1 MRKLL
6 ILLAV
11 TLFLVVSCGTAQE
24 KKNDSDEASFEAQQ
38 AAAQK
43 KKDERTLMSR
53 GEKVNFDK
61 ENYEIK
67 QYDINK
73 DEKPDIINI
82 FKKTPGERKGDVELT
97 LYAKFMD
104 LNHDGNI
111 DVWRYFDEKTG
122 SVSTEELD
130 LDFDGKVDRVDSF
143 IDGIVRKSEYDFQ
156 FDSKCDITKFYDEKG
171 VLLNLE
177 SDLNG
182 DGVADYWEYY
192 NNGVIERVEKDTN
205 GDGKADAFKRSND
218 VEFTEIVAIDKKFEG
233 GVPAEFKETP
243 EDEIKPEAQSEA
255 ATQPEAEAKPETE
268 AKPEAQPEA
277 EPAPAAQDESNP
289 ASGEKAPEAPAAE

>member
-11 TLFLVVSCGTAQE
+11 TLFLVVSCGTTQE
-24 KKNDSDEASFEAQQ
+24 KGNNSNDSSDEARLAEA
-38 AAAQK
+38 AK

-61 ENYEIK
+61 DKYEIK

-82 FKKTPGERKGDVELT
+82 FKKAPGERKGDVELT

-218 VEFTEIVAIDKKFEG
+218 AEFTEIVAIDKKFEG
-233 GVPAEFKETP
+233 GVPADFKETP
-243 EDEIKPEAQSEA
+243 EDEMK
-255 ATQPEAEAKPETE
+255 PEAEAKPEVQ
-268 AKPEAQPEA
+268 PEAQPEVQPEA
-277 EPAPAAQDESNP
+277 EPAAPAQEEPKPES
-289 ASGEKAPEAPAAE
+289 EETAPEAPAAE

>member
-11 TLFLVVSCGTAQE
+11 TLFLVVSCGTTQE
-24 KKNDSDEASFEAQQ
+24 KGNNSNDSSDEARLAEA
-38 AAAQK
+38 AK

-61 ENYEIK
+61 DKYEIK

-82 FKKTPGERKGDVELT
+82 FKKAPGERKGDVELT

-218 VEFTEIVAIDKKFEG
+218 AEFTEIVAIDKKFEG
-233 GVPAEFKETP
+233 GVPADFKETP
-243 EDEIKPEAQSEA
+243 EDEMK
-255 ATQPEAEAKPETE
+255 PEAEAKPEVQ
-268 AKPEAQPEA
+268 PEAQPEVQPEA
-277 EPAPAAQDESNP
+277 EPAAPAQEEPKPES
-289 ASGEKAPEAPAAE
+289 EETVPEAPAAE

>member
-11 TLFLVVSCGTAQE
+11 TLFLVVSCGTTQE
-24 KKNDSDEASFEAQQ
+24 KGNNSNDSSDEARLAEA
-38 AAAQK
+38 AK

-61 ENYEIK
+61 EKYEIK

-82 FKKTPGERKGDVELT
+82 FKKAPGERKGDVELT

-171 VLLNLE
+171 ILLNLE

-218 VEFTEIVAIDKKFEG
+218 AEFTEIVAIDKKFEG
-233 GVPAEFKETP
+233 GVPADFKETP
-243 EDEIKPEAQSEA
+243 EDEMKPEA
-255 ATQPEAEAKPETE
+255 E
-268 AKPEAQPEA
+268 AKPEAQPEVQPEVQPEA
-277 EPAPAAQDESNP
+277 EPAAPAQEEPKPES
-289 ASGEKAPEAPAAE
+289 EETAPEAPAAE

>member
-1 MRKLL
+1 MHKLL
-6 ILLAV
+6 ILLAA
-11 TLFLVVSCGTAQE
+11 TLFLIVGCGSAQE
-24 KKNDSDEASFEAQQ
+24 KQNSSNESSYEQQQ
-38 AAAQK
+38 AEAQK

-61 ENYEIK
+61 AIYEIK

-82 FKKTPGERKGDVELT
+82 FKKAPGERTGDVELT

-122 SVSTEELD
+122 SVATEELD
-130 LDFDGKVDRVDSF
+130 LDFDGKVDRVDTF

-192 NNGVIERVEKDTN
+192 NNGVIERVEKGTN

-218 VEFTEIVAIDKKFEG
+218 VDFTEIVAIDKKFEG

-243 EDEIKPEAQSEA
+243 ADEIKAEPEAQPEPEA
-255 ATQPEAEAKPETE
+255 AAQPEAQPEAK
-268 AKPEAQPEA
+268 PEA
-277 EPAPAAQDESNP
+277 EPAPAAQEESKP
-289 ASGEKAPEAPAAE
+289 ASEEKAPEAPAAE